1 MNLFDMA
8 NDDIKSVQVE
18 MPDIPEVNRKDML
31 SMEKEMTGMY
41 LSGHPMD
48 EYVALAEKSQAT
60 SLRQII
66 SDLSGENEVPLYK
79 DGDLARIAC
88 VISDVRAKATKKGD
102 MMAFC
107 NSRRSHGVC

>member
-1 MNLFDMA
+1 
-8 NDDIKSVQVE
+8 
-18 MPDIPEVNRKDML
+18 
-31 SMEKEMTGMY
+31 MY

-88 VISDVRAKATKKGD
+88 VISDVRAESNKKKEI
-102 MMAFC
+102 
-107 NSRRSHGVC
+107 